1 MDLIRHRFLWIPFL
15 VVFLAF
21 CLDKLLLLENV
32 HTYFSKS
39 LSDINYIQ
47 KAQLY
52 EDLKQYLNQE
62 KRSKV
67 LVYFGNSRALLFD
80 NDYIQKK
87 YPGWVMF
94 NFSVPGGK
102 SDYTLQWM
110 EKFAKDNV
118 KPEFFLFEHS
128 VELYNSQASL
138 RVDETLT
145 NGLEVSFVLKHF
157 SLFSIDDISTL
168 IAKRLFRAY
177 QYRPKLE
184 VILTRAKNREILLE
198 PYRMM
203 RAGLMDNLDKGK
215 GSAMTP
221 GTHQFVMPQ
230 ELLKK
235 SSSGDFHSYLVPFQ
249 FSEPTL
255 EFLNQSIQLSKSL
268 DVPSAVI
275 WVRLSLPYM
284 ELIRK
289 MKVDVGGNRTDTVYN
304 EWLPKINSF
313 HKQIGVPFWNMN
325 DDPRYSCNEFSD
337 AGHMSP
343 TCYSAYTDFIFK
355 NLKLQSLVKG
365 AR

>member
-1 MDLIRHRFLWIPFL
+1 MDLFRNRFLLVPFL

-21 CLDKLLLLENV
+21 CLDKLLILENV

-47 KAQLY
+47 KKELY
-52 EDLKQYLNQE
+52 EDLKEYLAQKN
-62 KRSKV
+62 RDKV

-80 NDYIQKK
+80 NDYIHKK

-102 SDYTLQWM
+102 PDYVLQWM
-110 EKFAKDNV
+110 EQFERDNV
-118 KPEFFLFEHS
+118 KPDFFLFDHS
-128 VELYNSQASL
+128 VEMFNASATL
-138 RVDETLT
+138 KVDETLT
-145 NGLEVSFVLKHF
+145 NGLNVSFVLKHF

-168 IAKRLFRAY
+168 IAKRMFRAY

-184 VILTRAKNREILLE
+184 VILTRAKNKENMLI
-198 PYRMM
+198 PYRML
-203 RAGLMDNLDKGK
+203 RNNLMAKLKKGK

-221 GTHQFVMPQ
+221 GTHEAVLPP

-235 SSSGDFHSYLVPFQ
+235 SAYGDFHSYLVPFR
-249 FSEPTL
+249 FSENILT
-255 EFLNQSIQLSKSL
+255 FTNKSL
-268 DVPSAVI
+268 ELAKKLGVPSAVI

-284 ELIRK
+284 DHIRK
-289 MKVDVGGNRTDTVYN
+289 MKVSVGENKEGTVYEDWYPRMEKYHVQN
-304 EWLPKINSF
+304 GI
-313 HKQIGVPFWNMN
+313 PFWNMN
-325 DDPRYSCNEFSD
+325 DDPEYSCNEFSD

-343 TCYSAYTDFIFK
+343 SCYDEYTDYIFK
-355 NLKLQSLVKG
+355 KLNQSLVMG